1 MKRFFHPLLRSS
13 LGSIAA
19 LTIGAVTAA
28 AQSGPS
34 LAQRLDSLAGS
45 GVLEKRA
52 VGIVAAVVR
61 GDDTLLFKAYGKAD
75 VEWDIPMPLDAMF
88 EIGSVTKQF
97 TAAAILQLRD
107 QGKLDLDD
115 PVKRWL
121 PDFDPRGNPLT
132 LRRLLDHTS
141 GIVGLTEMPEFDHL
155 VTNEHF
161 PRDSAY
167 ALIKRYPFQ
176 FPTGEQQNY
185 SNSAF
190 FLLGLV
196 VEKASGMT
204 YEDYIEKKIFEP
216 LGMTRSMY
224 CNSRDNIP
232 RRAHGY
238 MVPPTK
244 VIHRA
249 RANVHT
255 WPFAAGSLC
264 STAAD
269 MVTWLKAL
277 HGGKVL
283 SPRSYA
289 EMITPSKLNDG
300 TPLRYGMGL
309 QVTPDVSGLKYIGHG
324 GSIPGFWVEVGWY
337 PDATLAVVVMMNNN
351 GTIDPGDVAS
361 ELAREIIPWTR
372 PTPQRYAGDPATLVG
387 RYVGPG
393 REREMVVEVVE
404 TAQGIG
410 FSRDGSPPRS
420 FPWVEGLTFR
430 QGQLLLTFRR
440 ANGDSGPVT
449 QLRYSMPGGHF
460 ILKKQ

>member
-1 MKRFFHPLLRSS
+1 
-13 LGSIAA
+13 
-19 LTIGAVTAA
+19 
-28 AQSGPS
+28 
-34 LAQRLDSLAGS
+34 
-45 GVLEKRA
+45 
-52 VGIVAAVVR
+52 
-61 GDDTLLFKAYGKAD
+61 
-75 VEWDIPMPLDAMF
+75 
-88 EIGSVTKQF
+88 
-97 TAAAILQLRD
+97 
-107 QGKLDLDD
+107 
-115 PVKRWL
+115 
-121 PDFDPRGNPLT
+121 
-132 LRRLLDHTS
+132 
-141 GIVGLTEMPEFDHL
+141 
-155 VTNEHF
+155 
-161 PRDSAY
+161 
-167 ALIKRYPFQ
+167 
-176 FPTGEQQNY
+176 
-185 SNSAF
+185 
-190 FLLGLV
+190 
-196 VEKASGMT
+196 
-204 YEDYIEKKIFEP
+204 
-216 LGMTRSMY
+216 
-224 CNSRDNIP
+224 
-232 RRAHGY
+232 
-238 MVPPTK
+238 
-244 VIHRA
+244 
-249 RANVHT
+249 
-255 WPFAAGSLC
+255 
-264 STAAD
+264 
-269 MVTWLKAL
+269 L